1 MHTRRDSSFCR
12 RTFFETWYIHVMRLE
27 KFSLVITGQPCLSTT
42 HHLSW
47 ANESSYEELSLLF
60 KYKYLLYDNIFISK
74 KKLSGFLGIKLFK
87 KGEKYHFTLVKW
99 GQIWT
104 NVETLWNVHVCTIFS
119 FFKIHRTFFL
129 FLFFPLSYF
138 FLFPPSLSPLLP
150 SYLFPFYLP
159 LVPHSFHLS
168 IPSPY
173 LSISFFLS
181 NLERTGKLISYT
193 RIMHV
198 SATILNKIHIKTFV
212 QHYSNKR
219 KRVLFLNIW
228 KECHF
233 GQVHWNKCGCVT
245 FYLFLEQ
252 MSH

>member
-1 MHTRRDSSFCR
+1 MHTRRDSSFFAVAHFLR
-12 RTFFETWYIHVMRLE
+12 RDIFTSCCLKNSVWLSQVNHASQQHITLAEPTKALMKNWAYYSNINICYTII
-27 KFSLVITGQPCLSTT
+27 FS
-42 HHLSW
+42 
-47 ANESSYEELSLLF
+47 SL
-60 KYKYLLYDNIFISK
+60 

-104 NVETLWNVHVCTIFS
+104 NVETQWNVHVCTIFS

-129 FLFFPLSYF
+129 FLFFPLFSLSF
-138 FLFPPSLSPLLP
+138 SLSFSPSLFLS
-150 SYLFPFYLP
+150 LP
-159 LVPHSFHLS
+159 LFSLLSF
-168 IPSPY
+168 PSPS
-173 LSISFFLS
+173 LRFFLS
-181 NLERTGKLISYT
+181 VANLEKTGKLISYT

-198 SATILNKIHIKTFV
+198 YATILNKIHIKTFV

-245 FYLFLEQ
+245 LYLFLEQ